1 MSTQQI
7 VLLVTSR
14 ETQLEAFAEAL
25 RSDPNVELITID
37 SAEASV
43 EAAVRLVP
51 VLAIIDQ
58 EVGGVSGMDI
68 VQRLLE
74 VNAFIYTAML
84 TEMDEALFHER
95 SEGLGI
101 LSEVAFQPGPT
112 DAVDLLAKLREVA
125 PV

>member
-1 MSTQQI
+1 MNTQQI
-7 VLLVTSR
+7 ILLVTSR
-14 ETQLEAFAEAL
+14 KTQLEAFTDAL
-25 RSDPNVELITID
+25 RADPNVELITID

-101 LSEVAFQPGPT
+101 LSEVAFQPGQK
-112 DAVDLLAKLREVA
+112 DAIDLLTKLREVA
-125 PV
+125 PA